1 MIRDDRRP
9 GLAAAAVCVALAAFA
24 PAAHATMRAD
34 LDAGAGALS
43 LTDVDGTPDVLTLSD
58 RVGGPFVQVA
68 KGSVLGTVCA
78 ATGGK
83 FPGFQCAAA
92 TSLRIDTGGG
102 NDAIDARRISAPLQI
117 TLGPGADVVQAG
129 SGADHVVVADGE
141 RDVVDCA
148 GGQDVIDGVADP
160 NDDIAPTCETV
171 QRSFVPAMLPK
182 ALTVGPTATIAVPI
196 GRAEVPLGF
205 AATLTTAPAK
215 GSSKKGKKL
224 AQTTVAQGT
233 GPIALSFKL
242 PRLSKGFLSR
252 RPDLRVQMDITAI
265 GADGRRYPLSL
276 HPGSAGSDPKAQ
288 GLHDNQLRL
297 KIPARLR
304 HPHGH

>member
-1 MIRDDRRP
+1 MIRDDRRR
-9 GLAAAAVCVALAAFA
+9 GLVAAAACIALVAFA

-34 LDAGAGALS
+34 LDVATGALA
-43 LTDVDGTPDVLTLSD
+43 LTDVDGTPDVVTLSD
-58 RVGGPFVQVA
+58 RIGGPFVQVA

-78 ATGGK
+78 ATGDK
-83 FPGFQCAAA
+83 FPGFQCPAAA
-92 TSLRIDTGGG
+92 SLRIDTGGG
-102 NDAIDARRISAPLQI
+102 NDVIDARRISAPLQV
-117 TLGPGADVVQAG
+117 TLGPGADVVQTG

-148 GGQDVIDGVADP
+148 GGQDVVEGVADP
-160 NDDIAPTCETV
+160 NDDIASTCETV

-182 ALTVGPTATIAVPI
+182 ALTVGPTTTIAVPI

-205 AATLTTAPAK
+205 VATLTTAPAK

-242 PRLSKGFLSR
+242 PRVSKGFLSR

-276 HPGSAGSDPKAQ
+276 HPGSAGTDPKAQ

>member
-1 MIRDDRRP
+1 MIRDDRRR
-9 GLAAAAVCVALAAFA
+9 GLVAAAACIALVAFA
-24 PAAHATMRAD
+24 PAARATMRAD
-34 LDAGAGALS
+34 LDAGTLALS
-43 LTDVDGTPDVLTLSD
+43 LTDVDGSADQVTLSD
-58 RVGGPFVQVA
+58 RPGGPFVQVA
-68 KGSVLGTVCA
+68 KGGLLGSACA
-78 ATGGK
+78 PSGDK
-83 FPGFQCAAA
+83 FPGFQCPALS
-92 TSLRIDTGGG
+92 SLSVDTGPG
-102 NDAIDARRISAPLQI
+102 NDLVDARRISTPLQV
-117 TLGPGADVVQAG
+117 TLGPGADVAQLG

-148 GGQDVIDGVADP
+148 GGQDVVEGLADP

-171 QRSFVPAMLPK
+171 QRSFVAAMLPK

-215 GSSKKGKKL
+215 GSTKKGKKL

-233 GPIALSFKL
+233 GPIALTFKL

-252 RPDLRVQMDITAI
+252 RPDLRVQIDVTAI

-276 HPGSAGSDPKAQ
+276 HPGSPGADPKAQ